1 MASYITLKANKIVG
15 IYRSDEGRGRG
26 RPLTDR
32 TTVGHD
38 ERGYKNI
45 FNCQSLAT
53 WNRALNAPLVH
64 EEETCPF
71 SRSIVE
77 RG

>member
-1 MASYITLKANKIVG
+1 MKGGGGK
-15 IYRSDEGRGRG
+15 EG
-26 RPLTDR
+26 PLTDR

-64 EEETCPF
+64 EEETCRF